1 MAGQRRNAM
10 TGQGST
16 QQTVS
21 AEDALRIAKAARQL
35 AAYTN
40 FLRWCANFPKDEVSH
55 HPRCKHVILLS
66 PMQSGRFA
74 FRIRGLTV
82 ELGVQP
88 FELAWMSCM
97 PFDKA
102 YLTDRLYLSVDGV
115 ACLDSGLTSMG
126 IGIFVDDELK
136 RKALAAMTSLRI
148 VEVRVNSGKLTPAD
162 REIGTPLTVSTED
175 IAIVLTAR
183 ARLRQKDVSRFL

>member
-1 MAGQRRNAM
+1 VVARRRDTGIDQGGQEI
-10 TGQGST
+10 
-16 QQTVS
+16 S
-21 AEDALRIAKAARQL
+21 AEDRARIAKAARQL

-40 FLRWCANFPKDEVSH
+40 FLRWCANFQKDEVSR
-55 HPRCKHVILLS
+55 HPRSERVILLS

-74 FRIRGLTV
+74 FRVQGNTG

-102 YLTDRLYLSVDGV
+102 YVTDRLYLSVEGV
-115 ACLDSGLTSMG
+115 SCLDSGLTSLG
-126 IGIFVDDELK
+126 IGIFIDDQAK
-136 RKALAAMTSLRI
+136 RQTLATMASLRI

-162 REIGTPLTVSTED
+162 REIGAPLTVSAED
-175 IAIVLTAR
+175 IATVLTAR